1 MRVKTFFLFIA
12 LLFVCNISCKADGGG
27 GFPIDIVPQ
36 TDNGNHGPR
45 RAPANA
51 SISGVFNIITQTL
64 LLNVS
69 EEADVREVT
78 IIKDG
83 VLIISENVSSE
94 VPGMIMFDL
103 SAYGTGT
110 YQVEVRTESGIT
122 YIGYF
127 SYNQQ

>member
-1 MRVKTFFLFIA
+1 MKVKTFFLFFV
-12 LLFVCNISCKADGGG
+12 LLFVCNISCLADGGG
-27 GFPIDIVPQ
+27 GFDIDIVPQ

-45 RAPANA
+45 RTPTNA
-51 SISGVFNIITQTL
+51 SISGVFNTITQTL

-69 EEADVREVT
+69 EEADVSEVS

-83 VLIISENVSSE
+83 VLIISEEVSSE
-94 VPGMIMFDL
+94 MPGMIMFDL
-103 SAYGTGT
+103 SFYGTGS

>member
-1 MRVKTFFLFIA
+1 MRVKTFFLFIV
-12 LLFVCNISCKADGGG
+12 LLFVCNFSCFADGGG
-27 GFPIDIVPQ
+27 GLPIDIIP
-36 TDNGNHGPR
+36 TTNGNGPR
-45 RAPANA
+45 RAPTGATV
-51 SISGVFNIITQTL
+51 SGVFNTITQTL

-69 EEADVREVT
+69 EESHASEVT

-83 VLIISENVSSE
+83 VLIISEDVSSE

-110 YQVEVRTESGIT
+110 YQVEVITESGIT